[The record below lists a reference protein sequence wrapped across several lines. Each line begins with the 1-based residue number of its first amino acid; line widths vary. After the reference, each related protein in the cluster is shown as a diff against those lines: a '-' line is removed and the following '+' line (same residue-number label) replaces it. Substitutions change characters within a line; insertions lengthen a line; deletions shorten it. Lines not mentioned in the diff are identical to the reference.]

1 MKNRTATESGESIWP
16 EIRYGLLHDVFRDPV
31 SQAALRNHQLG
42 VGDAETND
50 ILLRR
55 VRRAKVREELGLE
68 SPFRLPHLGQT
79 ELSLGSTENGEQAG
93 IRIATLNAGLLLVGN
108 TGASKTNWLN
118 YELPQIAPYI
128 NGLWASDLYKQDLRH
143 LRPAFQSV
151 GVDLIVLR
159 PRDLKRNILEPDC
172 DPRTHLAVVL
182 DLLRRVLHLP
192 SRAMSILNAVCH
204 QLYVQCGV
212 YDARKDHNPVLHEV
226 YERVRATQGLNV
238 PARDAILDRLGA
250 LLVSLTPEVSAYRV
264 GWKPSDLARFHIVF
278 EMREASEH
286 VKSLLLSDL
295 LFSILYHRIEKGA
308 SNASL
313 DLMIAFEDCQRF
325 FSSASSDGSDI
336 PPTDEAAGLIR
347 GMGVC
352 LLGACQ
358 SMTGLSRGLVPN
370 LATKI
375 MGRLGTNADYQQLG
389 ADMGMTPKQLEW
401 ARLNLKPGVFIV
413 QLAEGRWRH
422 PFVLKVPRVKTPSV
436 VGDAEVANSVRALD
450 ALPTTPASE
459 FMNWQPTHMIQIAS
473 GIGDQTILQGVNAAT
488 TDAESKF
495 LRAVLQ
501 HPGKPSSSYARL
513 AGMGT
518 KHAIALRKSLVD
530 KDYLREHTVATGG
543 RGRNAIVLELTDKAL
558 EALGHTSQDPKNP
571 EGVQ

>member
-1 MKNRTATESGESIWP
+1 MKNHTTTKASESAWR
-16 EIRYGLLHDVFRDPV
+16 EILYGLQHDVFRDPI

-55 VRRAKVREELGLE
+55 VRKAKVRQELGLE
-68 SPFRLPHLGQT
+68 SPFRLPRLRHD
-79 ELSLGSTENGEQAG
+79 ELILGSTEDGAQAG
-93 IRIATLNAGLLLVGN
+93 VVRSWLNAGGLLVSN
-108 TGASKTNWLN
+108 TGGGKTNLIKS
-118 YELPQIAPYI
+118 LHPQIAPHL
-128 NGLWASDLYKQDLRH
+128 NGLWSSDLYKQDLRH
-143 LRPAFQSV
+143 LRPAFQAA
-151 GVDLIVLR
+151 GIDLVVLR
-159 PRDLKRNILEPDC
+159 PKDLKRNLLQPDC
-172 DPRTHLAVVL
+172 NPRTHLGVVL

-204 QLYVQCGV
+204 QLYVEYGV
-212 YDARKDHNPVLHEV
+212 YEGRKDHYPVLHEV
-226 YERVRATQGLNV
+226 YERVRAAQGINV

-295 LFSILYHRIEKGA
+295 LFSVLYYRIEKGA

-325 FSSASSDGSDI
+325 FSSASSEGSDI

-358 SMTGLSRGLVPN
+358 SMSGLSRGLVPN

-375 MGRLGTNADYQQLG
+375 MGRLGTNDDYRQLG

-413 QLAEGRWRH
+413 QLAEGPWRH
-422 PFVLKVPRVKTPSV
+422 PFVIKVPRVKTPPI
-436 VGDAEVANSVRALD
+436 VGDAEVAESTQALD
-450 ALPTTPASE
+450 DLPATPARE
-459 FMNWQPTHMIQIAS
+459 FLGWQPSHLIQIAS
-473 GIGDQTILQGVNAAT
+473 GIQDPTLQRGSGNST
-488 TDAESKF
+488 SDAELRF

-501 HPGKPSSSYARL
+501 HPQKPSSRYARL

-518 KHAIALRKSLVD
+518 KQAISLRKSLVD
-530 KDYLREHTVATGG
+530 RGFLREHIVATGG
-543 RGRNAIVLELTDKAL
+543 RGRNAIVLELTSRAL
-558 EALGHTSQDPKNP
+558 EALDHTSQDSKTP
-571 EGVQ
+571 EQVK